1 MTKRIG
7 IIVLAIGFAAGCG
20 SGGGGGGGPSGPD
33 PAPTAVT
40 ITTAAVDGQPR
51 FSPSNTEL
59 AVGGTV
65 TWRIP
70 AAAPTQHNVTSNTNA
85 WVASPNLSAG
95 QSFQVTFPQAG
106 EFLYQ
111 CTLHPGMNGRI
122 EVR

>member
-7 IIVLAIGFAAGCG
+7 IIALAIGFAAGCG
-20 SGGGGGGGPSGPD
+20 GGGGSTGPD
-33 PAPTAVT
+33 PAPSAVE
-40 ITTAAVDGQPR
+40 ITTVPVDGQPR
-51 FSPSNTEL
+51 FSPSNAEL

-70 AAAPTQHNVTSNTNA
+70 AAATIEHNVTSNTNA
-85 WVASPNLSAG
+85 WVASPDLSAG
-95 QSFQVTFPQAG
+95 QTFQVTFPQAG

-111 CTLHPGMNGRI
+111 CTIHPGMVGRV